1 MSNKN
6 TIFGKI
12 HPTASL
18 ISIILIVLCLFIAH
32 SIYLILTISSL
43 VLIVFMF
50 FNIKTIDFVKFLK
63 NRIILLLIFLITYI
77 IIIGEYNYL
86 NILLFFIKLVV
97 TFLIIYIFEFGLDF
111 HLLNEAIY
119 GFLLPI
125 KKTNINQ
132 ISYDISMSLFI
143 IKLWFDS
150 KEIIKN
156 NQTFLQQRTI
166 GLDKF
171 FSLRT
176 IVLVKEIKK
185 LQLRQKLNKYTLKY
199 NKIDLKSKICILT
212 FILFFIVCIFRE
224 VVF

>member
-1 MSNKN
+1 
-6 TIFGKI
+6 
-12 HPTASL
+12 
-18 ISIILIVLCLFIAH
+18 
-32 SIYLILTISSL
+32 
-43 VLIVFMF
+43 
-50 FNIKTIDFVKFLK
+50 
-63 NRIILLLIFLITYI
+63 
-77 IIIGEYNYL
+77 
-86 NILLFFIKLVV
+86 
-97 TFLIIYIFEFGLDF
+97 
-111 HLLNEAIY
+111 
-119 GFLLPI
+119 
-125 KKTNINQ
+125 
-132 ISYDISMSLFI
+132 MSLFI

-156 NQTFLQQRTI
+156 NQTFLQQRTM

-199 NKIDLKSKICILT
+199 NKIDLESKICILT